1 MNGAPAVYG
10 TVIAAHAGDELS
22 ADGLALARLVAGVTG
37 ARLVIAHVTPPSVS
51 AADGPWI
58 ARRRVLR
65 ERGDAEQLL
74 EGLRRELAPELE
86 VETRIIEGTS
96 APRGLHD
103 LAEAEDADL
112 IVLGSCHRGPVG
124 RVLMGSV
131 AERLLQGAP
140 CAVAVAPRGY
150 SAPGPDGL
158 RRVAVAFDASPESKV
173 ALDHAAALAAAAGA
187 RLRLIAA
194 VEPLVFPA
202 FVNVPAGGAYAE
214 MIRTRRKYLEDE
226 IESASA
232 TLPRGVPVGTRVVDG
247 NAVDAIATAAEF
259 GVDLLVVG
267 SRGWGPVRRV
277 LLGSVSARLLRVA
290 PCPVLVVPRPVDAD
304 GDAREGEPAAGAQRM
319 TEAASRP

>member
-1 MNGAPAVYG
+1 MNGAPAVYR

-22 ADGLALARLVAGVTG
+22 ADGLALARLIAGGTG
-37 ARLVIAHVTPPSVS
+37 ARLVIAHVIPPSVS

-58 ARRRVLR
+58 ARRHVLR
-65 ERGDAEQLL
+65 ERADAEQLL
-74 EGLRRELAPELE
+74 EGLRREPAPDLE
-86 VETRIIEGTS
+86 VETRLVEGAS

-150 SAPGPDGL
+150 AASGPEGM
-158 RRVAVAFDASPESKV
+158 RRIAVAFDASPQSKA
-173 ALDHAAALAAAAGA
+173 ALDHAAALAAATGA

-194 VEPLVFPA
+194 VEPVVFPA
-202 FVNVPAGGAYAE
+202 FVNVPSGDAYAE
-214 MIRTRRKYLEDE
+214 LIRTRRKFLEDQ

-232 TLPRGVPVGTRVVDG
+232 TLSPDVPVGTRVVDG
-247 NAVDAIATAAEF
+247 NAADAIGTAAGF

-290 PCPVLVVPRPVDAD
+290 PCPVLVVPRAADAGD
-304 GDAREGEPAAGAQRM
+304 GLEGEPAAGTERM
-319 TEAASRP
+319 SEAGSRP